1 MAEKWPEILN
11 DSWASSLEQLA
22 ELGPFPQNISIWKLQ
37 PKFLPQKY

>member
-1 MAEKWPEILN
+1 MAEKWPEILT
-11 DSWASSLEQLA
+11 DSWASLEQLA